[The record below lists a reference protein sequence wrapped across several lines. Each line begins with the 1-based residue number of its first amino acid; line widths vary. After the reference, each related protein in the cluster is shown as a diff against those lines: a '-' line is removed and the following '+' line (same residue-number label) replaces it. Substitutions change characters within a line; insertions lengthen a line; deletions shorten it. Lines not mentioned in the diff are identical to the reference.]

1 LDNPFSVLLLHPVI
15 TRNIRKT
22 HKSSNLSGLR
32 MVTKLLIRLPRIIYH
47 TNNYLFDEKKEN
59 FFSPFFSSSARVI
72 KRMFL
77 TREQKKKV
85 EKRISFFIGHEVLF
99 YETTFSASAECKSGY
114 DRGGG
119 LGPTDREADY
129 RCLSPLRR
137 KTSELEREEEYTSI
151 FRALQARSRN

>member
-77 TREQKKKV
+77 TREQKKKLKTV
-85 EKRISFFIGHEVLF
+85 FLFLSDMKSCFMKRLF
-99 YETTFSASAECKSGY
+99 PRPRSANQATTEAADWGQPIERPITGVSALY
-114 DRGGG
+114 DAR
-119 LGPTDREADY
+119 
-129 RCLSPLRR
+129 
-137 KTSELEREEEYTSI
+137 
-151 FRALQARSRN
+151 QAS